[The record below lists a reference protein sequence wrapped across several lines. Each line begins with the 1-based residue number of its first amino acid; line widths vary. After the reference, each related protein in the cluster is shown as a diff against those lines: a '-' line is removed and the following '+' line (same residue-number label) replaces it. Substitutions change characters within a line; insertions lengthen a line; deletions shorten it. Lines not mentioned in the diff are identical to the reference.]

1 MNPAQFRDLVRDWLG
16 LSLTPE
22 QEERFFT
29 FLDLLL
35 QWNERMNLTAH
46 RTPERVVVY
55 HFLDSLSLVKALG
68 PLEDFSLV
76 DVGTGAGFPGLPLKL
91 AFPSLQLTLVESSTK
106 IARFLEHVLDAL
118 HLSDVRLVVARAERA
133 ARLPEHREQYTL
145 ALARGVAPMP
155 ILAEY
160 LLPFVRVGGHAV
172 AYKGPRAPQEVWEAR
187 PAIETLG
194 GRLERIVPVDVP
206 HLPARRM
213 LVLLAKVAPT
223 PARFPRKPGIPAKR
237 PLGP

>member
-1 MNPAQFRDLVRDWLG
+1 MNPAQFRSLVREWLG

-22 QEERFFT
+22 QEAGFLT

-68 PLEDFSLV
+68 PLTDLTLV

-106 IARFLEHVLDAL
+106 IARFLEHVLGVL
-118 HLSDVRLVVARAERA
+118 GLSDVRLVVERAEQA
-133 ARLPEHREQYTL
+133 ARRPEHREQYAL

-155 ILAEY
+155 TLAEY
-160 LLPFVRVGGHAV
+160 LLPFVEIGGRAV

-187 PAIETLG
+187 RAIDILG

-206 HLPARRM
+206 HLPAQRM

-223 PARFPRKPGIPAKR
+223 PARFPRKPGLPVKR
-237 PLGP
+237 PLR

>member
-1 MNPAQFRDLVRDWLG
+1 MNPAQFRGLVRDWLG

-22 QEERFFT
+22 QGERFFT

-68 PLEDFSLV
+68 PLKDLTLV

-118 HLSDVRLVVARAERA
+118 DLADVRLVVQRAEQA
-133 ARLPEHREQYTL
+133 ARHPEHRERYAL

-155 ILAEY
+155 TLAEY
-160 LLPFVRVGGHAV
+160 LLPFVQVGGRAV
-172 AYKGPRAPQEVWEAR
+172 AYKGPKAPQEVWEAQR
-187 PAIETLG
+187 AIETLG
-194 GRLERIVPVDVP
+194 GRLERVVPVDVP
-206 HLPARRM
+206 QLPARRM
-213 LVLLAKVAPT
+213 LVLLTKISST

-237 PLGP
+237 PLM